1 MLPEPGAPAQ
11 AKEYLGGIAST
22 PSDQWGEPVA
32 AGEEASVR
40 AWDEAWGDLLHFR
53 GDPLERLTEPNR
65 ADESFALGP
74 VFCAAYRLL
83 GGARPDSPEIAA
95 DLDRA
100 GRRACTER
108 EVGHAAAAAA
118 LAAGEFTE
126 AGRRWEALARG
137 TRDLAAVRLAHDV
150 YLHVG
155 DDRGKLRASAA
166 AVGSWSAGDPGWGF
180 VQGQHSFALEESGR
194 YSEAERFGWLALEHD
209 PLDLWA
215 LHALAHVYESTGDQA
230 AALDL
235 LGGRR
240 ETWSDQHALAVHVW
254 WHLALRLM
262 AAGRLDEALGI
273 HDHQAPAATT
283 AFSLCDLAS
292 LLWRLE
298 LAGADAGGRWAD
310 LADAFAVRRERHT
323 CGFLDFHAALVYAR
337 CPDHPEASAFFSG
350 VSTAHAGADSENA
363 DIFNSVVRPLVE
375 AIRVGDADPA
385 GALSLLDSIGGR
397 LHRIGGSVVQRDL
410 VGLTRTTLKERLGP
424 ATGRPSLFQSGGNQ
438 TAPSVV
444 QPSNGPE

>member
-1 MLPEPGAPAQ
+1 MQ
-11 AKEYLGGIAST
+11 
-22 PSDQWGEPVA
+22 
-32 AGEEASVR
+32 
-40 AWDEAWGDLLHFR
+40 AWDEAWDDLLHFR
-53 GDPLERLTEPNR
+53 GDPLGRLAEPNR
-65 ADESFALGP
+65 VDESFALGP

-100 GRRACTER
+100 GRRARTER

-155 DDRGKLRASAA
+155 DDRGKLRASTD

-180 VQGQHSFALEESGR
+180 VQGQHSFALQESGR
-194 YSEAERFGWLALEHD
+194 YSEAEEFGWAALEHD

-215 LHALAHVYESTGDQA
+215 LHALAHIYESTGDQD
-230 AALDL
+230 AALGL
-235 LGGRR
+235 LRGRQA
-240 ETWSDQHALAVHVW
+240 TWSEQHALAVHVW
-254 WHLALRLM
+254 WHLALRLI
-262 AAGRLDEALGI
+262 AAGQLDEALGI
-273 HDHQAPAATT
+273 HDDQAPAATT

-298 LAGADAGGRWAD
+298 LAGADVGGRWAG

-323 CGFLDFHAALVYAR
+323 CGFLDLHAALVYAR
-337 CPDHPEASAFFSG
+337 CPDHPEASVFFSG
-350 VSTAHAGADSENA
+350 VSTAHTGADSENA
-363 DIFNSVVRPLVE
+363 DIFVSVVRPLVE
-375 AIRVGDADPA
+375 AIRVGGADPA
-385 GALSLLDSIGGR
+385 GALRLLGTVGGG

-410 VGLTRTTLKERLGP
+410 VHMTRTALEDRLGP
-424 ATGRPSLFQSGGNQ
+424 EAERPRLQSGGNQ
-438 TAPSVV
+438 TARPVV
-444 QPSNGPE
+444 QSSNGPE

>member
-1 MLPEPGAPAQ
+1 M
-11 AKEYLGGIAST
+11 T
-22 PSDQWGEPVA
+22 
-32 AGEEASVR
+32 AGEEASVQ
-40 AWDEAWGDLLHFR
+40 AWDEAWDDLLHFR
-53 GDPLERLTEPNR
+53 GDPLGRLAEPNR

-83 GGARPDSPEIAA
+83 AGAPPDAPEIAA

-100 GRRACTER
+100 GRRARAER
-108 EVGHAAAAAA
+108 EVGHAAAVAA

-137 TRDLAAVRLAHDV
+137 TRDLAAVRLTHDV

-155 DDRGKLRASAA
+155 DDRGKLQASAD

-194 YSEAERFGWLALEHD
+194 YSEAERFGWAALEHD

-215 LHALAHVYESTGDQA
+215 LHALAHVYESTGDQVS
-230 AALDL
+230 ALGL
-235 LGGRR
+235 LRGRQA
-240 ETWSDQHALAVHVW
+240 TWSDQHALAVHIW
-254 WHLALRLM
+254 WHLALRLI

-273 HDHQAPAATT
+273 HDDQAPAATT

-298 LAGADAGGRWAD
+298 LAGTDVGGRWAG
-310 LADAFAVRRERHT
+310 LADAFAARRERHT
-323 CGFLDFHAALVYAR
+323 CGFLDLHAALVYAR
-337 CPDHPEASAFFSG
+337 CPDHPEASVFFSG
-350 VSTAHAGADSENA
+350 VSAAHAGADSENA
-363 DIFNSVVRPLVE
+363 DIFGSVVRPLAE

-385 GALSLLDSIGGR
+385 GALRLLDAIGGG

-410 VGLTRTTLKERLGP
+410 VYMTRAALEAR
-424 ATGRPSLFQSGGNQ
+424 SGGNQ
-438 TAPSVV
+438 TARSVV

>member
-32 AGEEASVR
+32 AGEETSVQ

-53 GDPLERLTEPNR
+53 GDPLGRLAEPNR
-65 ADESFALGP
+65 ADESFALGS

-100 GRRACTER
+100 GRRARTER
-108 EVGHAAAAAA
+108 EVGHAAAAVA
-118 LAAGEFTE
+118 LAAGQFTE

-155 DDRGKLRASAA
+155 DNRGKLRASSA

-240 ETWSDQHALAVHVW
+240 ETWSEQHALAVHIW

-273 HDHQAPAATT
+273 HDDQASAATT

-337 CPDHPEASAFFSG
+337 CPDHPEAAAFFSG
-350 VSTAHAGADSENA
+350 VSTAHAGAGSENA

-385 GALSLLDSIGGR
+385 GALRLFDSIGGR

-410 VGLTRTTLKERLGP
+410 VGLTRAALEDRLG
-424 ATGRPSLFQSGGNQ
+424 Q
-438 TAPSVV
+438 
-444 QPSNGPE
+444 

>member
-1 MLPEPGAPAQ
+1 M
-11 AKEYLGGIAST
+11 
-22 PSDQWGEPVA
+22 A
-32 AGEEASVR
+32 AGEEASVQ

-53 GDPLERLTEPNR
+53 GDPLGRLAEPNR

-100 GRRACTER
+100 SRRARTER

-118 LAAGEFTE
+118 LAAGQFTE
-126 AGRRWEALARG
+126 AGRRWETLARG
-137 TRDLAAVRLAHDV
+137 TRDLAAARLAHDV

-155 DDRGKLRASAA
+155 DDRGKLRASSA
-166 AVGSWSAGDPGWGF
+166 AVGAWSAGDPGWGF

-194 YSEAERFGWLALEHD
+194 YFEAERFGWLALEHD

-235 LGGRR
+235 LESRR

-273 HDHQAPAATT
+273 HDDQAPAATT

-298 LAGADAGGRWAD
+298 LAGADPGGRWAD

-323 CGFLDFHAALVYAR
+323 CGFLDFHAALVYTR

-410 VGLTRTTLKERLGP
+410 VGLTRTALEDRLG
-424 ATGRPSLFQSGGNQ
+424 Q
-438 TAPSVV
+438 
-444 QPSNGPE
+444 

>member
-1 MLPEPGAPAQ
+1 M
-11 AKEYLGGIAST
+11 T
-22 PSDQWGEPVA
+22 
-32 AGEEASVR
+32 AGEEASVEAWNE
-40 AWDEAWGDLLHFR
+40 AWDDLLHFR
-53 GDPLERLTEPNR
+53 GDPLGRLAEPNR

-83 GGARPDSPEIAA
+83 AGARPDSPEIAE

-100 GRRACTER
+100 GRRARSER
-108 EVGHAAAAAA
+108 ELGHAAAAAA

-126 AGRRWEALARG
+126 AVRRWEALARG

-150 YLHVG
+150 CLHVG
-155 DDRGKLRASAA
+155 DDRRRLRASAA
-166 AVGSWSAGDPGWGF
+166 AVESWSAGDPGWGF

-194 YSEAERFGWLALEHD
+194 YREAERFGWLALEHD

-230 AALDL
+230 AAISL
-235 LGGRR
+235 LRDR
-240 ETWSDQHALAVHVW
+240 QATWSDQHALAVHIW
-254 WHLALRLM
+254 WHLALRLL
-262 AAGRLDEALGI
+262 AAGRLDEALEI
-273 HDHQAPAATT
+273 HDDQAPAATT

-298 LAGADAGGRWAD
+298 LAGADAGSRWAG
-310 LADAFAVRRERHT
+310 LADAFAARRERHT
-323 CGFLDFHAALVYAR
+323 CGFLDLHAALVYAR

-350 VSTAHAGADSENA
+350 VSTAHTGTDSENA
-363 DIFNSVVRPLVE
+363 DIFRSVVRPLAE

-385 GALSLLDSIGGR
+385 RALRLLDSIGGG

-410 VGLTRTTLKERLGP
+410 VPMTRTAWENR
-424 ATGRPSLFQSGGNQ
+424 
-438 TAPSVV
+438 
-444 QPSNGPE
+444 

>member
-1 MLPEPGAPAQ
+1 MQ
-11 AKEYLGGIAST
+11 
-22 PSDQWGEPVA
+22 
-32 AGEEASVR
+32 
-40 AWDEAWGDLLHFR
+40 AWDEAWEDLLHFR
-53 GDPLERLTEPNR
+53 GDPLGRLAEPNR

-83 GGARPDSPEIAA
+83 AGARPDSPEITA

-100 GRRACTER
+100 GRRARTER

-155 DDRGKLRASAA
+155 DDRGKLRASAD

-194 YSEAERFGWLALEHD
+194 YSEAERFGWAALEHD

-230 AALDL
+230 AALGL
-235 LGGRR
+235 LRGRQA
-240 ETWSDQHALAVHVW
+240 TWSEQHALAVHIW
-254 WHLALRLM
+254 WHLALRLI
-262 AAGRLDEALGI
+262 AAGHLDEALGI
-273 HDHQAPAATT
+273 HDDQAPAATT

-298 LAGADAGGRWAD
+298 LAGADVGDRWAG
-310 LADAFAVRRERHT
+310 LADAFAARRERHT
-323 CGFLDFHAALVYAR
+323 CGFLDLHAALVYAR
-337 CPDHPEASAFFSG
+337 CPDHPEAAVFFSG
-350 VSTAHAGADSENA
+350 VSTARAGADSENA
-363 DIFNSVVRPLVE
+363 DIFVSVVRPLVE
-375 AIRVGDADPA
+375 AIRVGGADPA
-385 GALSLLDSIGGR
+385 GALRLLDTIGGG

-410 VGLTRTTLKERLGP
+410 VYMTRIALEDRLGP
-424 ATGRPSLFQSGGNQ
+424 EAGRTRLQPGGNQ
-438 TAPSVV
+438 TARPVV
-444 QPSNGPE
+444 QSSNGPE